1 MQRNLMIRVLAL
13 LLTAVLLLCAGC
25 AGKQTPSGSAPDGD
39 GTGLPAPVN
48 EDVQIETPYC
58 TLTIPFAF
66 SELVAVEHTENEAG
80 DSYVFSAQLEERS
93 VEVYTIQFLKGDA
106 DQGELFGTISTKDG
120 SVSVTYTAAEPD
132 DTLQG
137 EDLEAFYTAQE
148 TINDVFQSIQGAS
161 GFTAA

>member
-1 MQRNLMIRVLAL
+1 MIRVLAL
-13 LLTAVLLLCAGC
+13 LLTAMLLLCAGC
-25 AGKQTPSGSAPDGD
+25 AGKQTPSGSEPDGD
-39 GTGLPAPVN
+39 GAGLPAPSN

-93 VEVYTIQFLKGDA
+93 VEVYTIRFLRGDAA

-120 SVSVTYTAAEPD
+120 SISVTYTAKEPE

-137 EDLEAFYTAQE
+137 DDLEAYYTAQE